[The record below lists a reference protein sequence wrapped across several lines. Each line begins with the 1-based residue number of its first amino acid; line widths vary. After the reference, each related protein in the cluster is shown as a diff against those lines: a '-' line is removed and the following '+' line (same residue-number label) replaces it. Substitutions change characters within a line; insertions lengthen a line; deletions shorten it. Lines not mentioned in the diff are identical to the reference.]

1 VQFSAAHNRAV
12 RTILL
17 AERRAM
23 RYFLARMDK
32 PEATP
37 RPSFETHPS
46 RYRHWTLAVE
56 GEIARL
62 TMKVQ
67 PFGGQDAEV
76 DGRAGFAG
84 DGPEPQARAY
94 ELKSNSYDLSVD
106 IELAD
111 AVQRLRFSH
120 PHVKAA
126 VVTSGQDRIFCA
138 GANIYMLASSSHPFK
153 VNFCKYTN
161 ETRLYLEE
169 ASAQSG
175 IRFLAACNGAT
186 AGGGYELALA
196 CDEIV
201 LVDDGSST
209 VSLPEV
215 PLLGVLPGTGG
226 LTRVVDKRKV
236 RRDLADAFST
246 LAEGI
251 KGKRAVE
258 WGLVDAVVPRSK
270 FAEAILQRAKAL
282 AAAVPEVARGPGIE
296 LDALE
301 PRVSEDRIEYRH
313 VTLALDSGA
322 RVATLTVRAPDGEVP
337 KDAAG
342 ALARG
347 AAGWGIRAAREL
359 DDALLRLRFHHERI
373 GLVLLRTEG
382 DRAKAHAVGELLAG
396 SAGDGLKP
404 KAEAV
409 EADWIVR
416 ETRLLWQR
424 VLRRLDV
431 TGRSLFAVVDE
442 KSCFAGP
449 LFELLVAADRSYV
462 LDADGVEVRPGPLSE
477 GPLPGWNGSSRLET
491 RFLGN
496 PARAKA
502 AIAAGREGPIDAA
515 RAHQL
520 GLATVLADDI
530 DFEEELRV
538 AVEERASL
546 SPDAL
551 TGMEASYRFPGPET
565 LATKIFGRL
574 SAWQNW
580 IFIRPN
586 ATGETGALSLYGKPE
601 RPRFDWRRT

>member
-1 VQFSAAHNRAV
+1 
-12 RTILL
+12 
-17 AERRAM
+17 M

-322 RVATLTVRAPDGEVP
+322 RVATLTVRAPEGEVP

-449 LFELLVAADRSYV
+449 LFELLVAADRSYL